1 MKMIYYD
8 YNIEMELNYGEIT
21 SIVIE
26 NPMLLDSFVVSLYN
40 SLNKKEDKIHVLENF
55 EKIDYIKMTDVI
67 FSPVEL
73 TYDKR
78 DVQKKLIQNILVEID
93 GSDLSYKFIE
103 ICSNF
108 LENLDKIRMNSEY
121 EIDFDE
127 NFEMRKLLQCFD
139 IHLQEPEGNFV
150 ERFVEYISV
159 MSKLVSKQI
168 FILVGCSNYIKEKD
182 YELLEKHVAYESIAV
197 LQIEGKENT
206 LRNAKNQYIID
217 EDLCEI

>member
-40 SLNKKEDKIHVLENF
+40 SLNKKEDRIHVLENF

-78 DVQKKLIQNILVEID
+78 DVQKKLIQNILIEID

-168 FILVGCSNYIKEKD
+168 FILVGCSNYINEKD

>member
-78 DVQKKLIQNILVEID
+78 DVQKKLIQNILIEID

-168 FILVGCSNYIKEKD
+168 FILVGCSNYINEKD

>member
-78 DVQKKLIQNILVEID
+78 DVQKKLIQNILIEID

-168 FILVGCSNYIKEKD
+168 FILVGCSNYINEKD
-182 YELLEKHVAYESIAV
+182 YELLEKHVAYESIVV

>member
-1 MKMIYYD
+1 MNDWKKKAIVYEAYVQSFND
-8 YNIEMELNYGEIT
+8 SDGDGIGDLPGLIEKL
-21 SIVIE
+21 
-26 NPMLLDSFVVSLYN
+26 
-40 SLNKKEDKIHVLENF
+40 
-55 EKIDYIKMTDVI
+55 DYIKMTDVI

-168 FILVGCSNYIKEKD
+168 FILVGCSNYINEKD

>member
-168 FILVGCSNYIKEKD
+168 FILVGCSNYINEKD

>member
-1 MKMIYYD
+1 MKMVYYD
-8 YNIEMELNYGEIT
+8 YNIEIALNYGEIT

-26 NPMLLDSFVVSLYN
+26 NPMLLESFVTSLYH

-55 EKIDYIKMTDVI
+55 EKIEYIKMTDVI

-78 DVQKKLIQNILVEID
+78 EVQKKLIQNILEEID
-93 GSDLSYKFIE
+93 ESELSYKFIE
-103 ICSNF
+103 ICSAF
-108 LENLDKIRMNSEY
+108 LENLDEMRMTFEY

-159 MSKLVSKQI
+159 MSKLMRKQI
-168 FILVGCSNYIKEKD
+168 FILVGCSNYMNEKD
-182 YELLEKHVAYESIAV
+182 YELLKKHVAYENIAV
-197 LQIEGKENT
+197 LQIEGRENT
-206 LRNAKNQYIID
+206 LRNATNRYIID

>member
-8 YNIEMELNYGEIT
+8 YNIEVELNYGEIT

-40 SLNKKEDKIHVLENF
+40 SLNKKEDKINVLENF

-67 FSPVEL
+67 FSPLEL

-168 FILVGCSNYIKEKD
+168 FILVGCSNYINEKD

>member
-78 DVQKKLIQNILVEID
+78 DIQKKLIQNILVEID

-168 FILVGCSNYIKEKD
+168 FILVGCSNYINEKD

>member
-8 YNIEMELNYGEIT
+8 YNIEVELNYGEIT

-168 FILVGCSNYIKEKD
+168 FILVCCSNYINEKD

>member
-8 YNIEMELNYGEIT
+8 YNIEVELNYGEIT

-55 EKIDYIKMTDVI
+55 EKLDYIKMTDVI

-168 FILVGCSNYIKEKD
+168 FILVGCSNYINEKD

>member
-21 SIVIE
+21 SIIIE

-78 DVQKKLIQNILVEID
+78 DVQKKLIQNILIEID

-168 FILVGCSNYIKEKD
+168 FILVCCSNYINEKD

>member
-78 DVQKKLIQNILVEID
+78 DVQKKLIQSILVEID

-168 FILVGCSNYIKEKD
+168 FILVGCSNYINEKD

>member
-1 MKMIYYD
+1 
-8 YNIEMELNYGEIT
+8 
-21 SIVIE
+21 
-26 NPMLLDSFVVSLYN
+26 
-40 SLNKKEDKIHVLENF
+40 
-55 EKIDYIKMTDVI
+55 MTDVI

-168 FILVGCSNYIKEKD
+168 FILVGCSNYINEKD